1 TKISKTRGSDDAAL
15 SRWSAL
21 WRRAQILRRPR
32 HRVPE
37 LAGGAQREVRIA
49 QQLPCHEH
57 AVGLAARDDLVRLR
71 RVCDQTHRTG
81 RDAGLASNAL
91 GEWHLVSGPERNFR
105 IGDAAARRAIDQI
118 GASRL
123 QPPRELDGL
132 L

>member
-1 TKISKTRGSDDAAL
+1 AIREMVYGEPGFAQSARDELGDGRVVFDEQSTHDRIIPMAPRSTKISKTRGSDDAAL

-21 WRRAQILRRPR
+21 WRRAQLLRRPR

-49 QQLPCHEH
+49 QQFPRHEH

-81 RDAGLASNAL
+81 RD
-91 GEWHLVSGPERNFR
+91 
-105 IGDAAARRAIDQI
+105 
-118 GASRL
+118 
-123 QPPRELDGL
+123 
-132 L
+132 